1 MTSLRDVFIGLDM
14 GTTTSKALVRTGDH
28 RDVAIVEAPTPWHK
42 HADGRTETSAE
53 VLLDLA
59 MQLIRHAVAT
69 AESVLGPVRARAI
82 AVAGLAESGVLLGS
96 TGRPMAPVLAWFD
109 PRGQQ
114 QTDRLTVADPGFAE
128 LFAAKTG
135 LPWDCQASIAML
147 TWLRDNGWAI
157 GPGTRWLS
165 VPEWLVHEL
174 GGDQVREPSLA
185 SRTGLIDQNTGD
197 PWLDGLS
204 AAGLPAALLP
214 PELAAGQCAGRLRH
228 DLAPAAITHAALTV
242 AGHDHPVA
250 ALGSGAVG
258 PDELFNS
265 SGTADVAA
273 RSIPGRL
280 DDQQRR
286 AVVSSGWSAGSH
298 ILPDTTLVLAGV
310 RGGLLLRRV
319 LTSLGADSPEAR
331 AALDRASLAIDVL
344 PPGLEV
350 SGAGP
355 TGNDVVIRLGDDATP
370 AAIWAAATR
379 YTAAEIRTLL
389 ANIERVVGPHRRG
402 VASGGWTRMSSVRA
416 AKASAIDHLS
426 FSPVIQPGVT
436 GAALLAMY
444 AVSDGSSA
452 LADFVARAFRD
463 TDPSQYTTEEV
474 VI

>member
-1 MTSLRDVFIGLDM
+1 MTSLSDVFIGLDV

-28 RDVAIVEAPTPWHK
+28 RDIGIVEAPTPWHNYP
-42 HADGRTETSAE
+42 DGRTETSAE
-53 VLLDLA
+53 VLLNLA
-59 MQLIRHAVAT
+59 TQLISQAVRT
-69 AESVLGPVRARAI
+69 AESAVGPVRIRGI
-82 AVAGLAESGVLLGS
+82 AVAGLAESGVLLDP
-96 TGRPMAPVLAWFD
+96 TGRPVAPVLAWFD

-114 QTDRLTVADPGFAE
+114 QVDQLRAANPEFAE

-135 LPWDCQASIAML
+135 LPWDCQASIAKLM
-147 TWLRDNGWAI
+147 WLRDNGWPI
-157 GPGTRWLS
+157 GPGARWLS
-165 VPEWLVHEL
+165 VPEWIVHQF

-197 PWLDGLS
+197 PWLDGFT
-204 AAGLPAALLP
+204 AAGLPAGLLP
-214 PELAAGQCAGRLRH
+214 PELAAGYRAGRLSH
-228 DLAPAAITHAALTV
+228 DLAPVGSAQVALTV

-250 ALGSGAVG
+250 ALGGGAVG

-265 SGTADVAA
+265 SGTADVVA

-286 AVVSSGWSAGSH
+286 AVVGSGWSAGSH
-298 ILPDTTLVLAGV
+298 ILPDTTLILAGV

-319 LTSLGADSPEAR
+319 LTSLGADSPDGR
-331 AALDRASLAIDVL
+331 AALDRASLAVDAL

-426 FSPVIQPGVT
+426 FSPVTQPGVT

-444 AVSDGSSA
+444 AVSDGSTA
-452 LADFVARAFRD
+452 LADFVVQACRD
-463 TDPSQYTTEEV
+463 TDPIAV
-474 VI
+474 HR

>member
-1 MTSLRDVFIGLDM
+1 MTSFSDVFIGLDL

-28 RDVAIVEAPTPWHK
+28 RDIGIVEAPTPWHR
-42 HADGRTETSAE
+42 HSDGRTETSAD

-59 MQLIRHAVAT
+59 MRLIAQAISV
-69 AESVLGPVRARAI
+69 AESTVGPVRARGI
-82 AVAGLAESGVLLGS
+82 AVAGLAESGVLLDPA
-96 TGRPMAPVLAWFD
+96 GRPAAPVLAWFD
-109 PRGQQ
+109 RRGHQQ
-114 QTDRLTVADPGFAE
+114 VERLATADPGFSQ

-135 LPWDCQASIAML
+135 LPWDCQASIAKLM
-147 TWLRDNGWAI
+147 WLADNGWAI
-157 GPGTRWLS
+157 GPGARWLS
-165 VPEWLVHEL
+165 VPEWIVHQL

-197 PWLDGLS
+197 PWLDGFT
-204 AAGLPAALLP
+204 AAGLPVGLLP
-214 PELAAGQCAGRLRH
+214 PALAAGHCAGRLRH
-228 DLAPAAITHAALTV
+228 DLAPAGSAQAAVTV

-250 ALGSGAVG
+250 ALGGGAVG

-265 SGTADVAA
+265 SGTADVVA

-286 AVVSSGWSAGSH
+286 AVVTSGWSAGSH
-298 ILPDTTLVLAGV
+298 ILPDTTLILAGV

-319 LTSLGADSPEAR
+319 LTSLGADSPDAR
-331 AALDRASLAIDVL
+331 AVLDQASLAVDTL

-426 FSPVIQPGVT
+426 FSPVTQPGVT

-444 AVSDGSSA
+444 AVSDGSTP
-452 LADFVARAFRD
+452 LADFVARACRD
-463 TDPSQYTTEEV
+463 ADP
-474 VI
+474 IAIHH